1 MWLWTLSAD
10 EIDRLEIIQKVL
22 AKRLS
27 VTKAA
32 DRVGIGRQR
41 MSQLVNAYRRDGASA
56 LASGKRSK
64 PGNNKYPD
72 LLRERSCHRA
82 ARQPK

>member
-1 MWLWTLSAD
+1 L
-10 EIDRLEIIQKVL
+10 VL

-32 DRVGIGRQR
+32 ERVGIGRQR
-41 MSQLVNAYRRDGASA
+41 MSQLVNAYRRDGPVA

-64 PGNNKYPD
+64 PANNKYPD
-72 LLRERSCHRA
+72 ELRERCCFLV
-82 ARQPK
+82 RQYYSDFGLIFLYFEVT